1 MTTTEFIQQVIATD
15 YQFDPK
21 SPDYLGFI
29 NMATSDDP
37 VAAVHLNNIIDNST
51 AFENIFNELGLTIQS
66 AHGDELIVE
75 NIDAIHEK

>member
-66 AHGDELIVE
+66 AHDDELIVI
-75 NIDAIHEK
+75 NIDAIHGK

>member
-21 SPDYLGFI
+21 SPYYLGFI
-29 NMATSDDP
+29 NMAPSDDP

-75 NIDAIHEK
+75 NIDAIHGK